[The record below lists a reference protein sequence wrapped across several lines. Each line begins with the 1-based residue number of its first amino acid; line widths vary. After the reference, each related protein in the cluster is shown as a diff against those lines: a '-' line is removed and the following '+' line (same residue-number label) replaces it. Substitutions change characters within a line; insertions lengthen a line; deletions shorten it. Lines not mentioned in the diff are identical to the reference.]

1 VAYKLYGKKNTV
13 PTTIMAPQPSGRVV
27 RFVNAQA
34 EEVRIEGNV
43 PACEEMRIN
52 TRPHTM
58 RQDEE
63 NESTSDQP
71 GVTVSLADTVT
82 SRDDSNSDTRAEL
95 IPNPAYGEMN
105 DGMLAQKIRRM
116 GTH

>member
-1 VAYKLYGKKNTV
+1 
-13 PTTIMAPQPSGRVV
+13 M
-27 RFVNAQA
+27 
-34 EEVRIEGNV
+34 
-43 PACEEMRIN
+43 
-52 TRPHTM
+52 
-58 RQDEE
+58 
-63 NESTSDQP
+63 
-71 GVTVSLADTVT
+71 T

>member
-1 VAYKLYGKKNTV
+1 MAYKLYGKKNTV

-71 GVTVSLADTVT
+71 GVTVSLGKFSYHEERSTIIQWTRSITDTLGPKE
-82 SRDDSNSDTRAEL
+82 RLLYRG
-95 IPNPAYGEMN
+95 Y
-105 DGMLAQKIRRM
+105 
-116 GTH
+116 H

>member
-52 TRPHTM
+52 TRPHK
-58 RQDEE
+58 

-71 GVTVSLADTVT
+71 GVTVSLGKF
-82 SRDDSNSDTRAEL
+82 SY
-95 IPNPAYGEMN
+95 IMKN
-105 DGMLAQKIRRM
+105 DPL
-116 GTH
+116 